1 MNPVQPLWM
10 GFVAP
15 TLPLRAITVWS
26 RSSVF
31 GPVGCDQARWSTPSP
46 VRASPTWSVL
56 APSGVVTRFHG
67 AALAEG
73 AAQATIRTAIA
84 TARALTGR

>member
-1 MNPVQPLWM
+1 M
-10 GFVAP
+10 
-15 TLPLRAITVWS
+15 
-26 RSSVF
+26 F

-73 AAQATIRTAIA
+73 AAQATIRTAMA
-84 TARALTGR
+84 APRTVTGR